1 MTRVETVTLAGAA
14 AAVRRG
20 EVSPVELVE
29 QVLARAAETEPD
41 VHAYLTLDA
50 EGARAAAAEAERRVA
65 AGEELGPLHGVPVG
79 VKDLIDTA
87 GLRTTYGSPLFEQHV
102 PTTDAVVVAR
112 LRRAGAIVVGKH
124 ATHELAWG
132 GRTDSAHFGPTHHPR
147 RRGHI
152 AGGSS
157 GGSAASV
164 VVGSALA
171 AIGSDTAGSVR
182 IPAALSGCVGFK
194 PSRDRISLAGV
205 MPLAP
210 SLDHVGTLART
221 VADAALLA
229 DIIAGPDEGDHR
241 PLPLGGLTAAVP
253 EASTRV
259 AVLGGWFAELL
270 HPEVRAAVD
279 AAATALQAR
288 GMSVATVDVPVEPLL
303 TDAILTRILFEA
315 GARHRAAF
323 EREPRAFG
331 PDLAALL
338 SLPTPTPTELAL
350 AERLIAASAARLLA
364 LFDEY
369 DVLLSA
375 TVPVPAPRLG
385 ERSVTFDG
393 RSGGQSVEIEHV
405 LTRLTAPFNAT
416 GLPAVS
422 IPFGAADGLPV
433 GVQIVGRPYD
443 DALALG
449 VAAVLEEESPC

>member
-1 MTRVETVTLAGAA
+1 MTPVEAVTLAGAA

-20 EVSPVELVE
+20 EVSPVDLVE
-29 QVLARAAETEPD
+29 RVLARAAETEPD

-50 EGARAAAAEAERRVA
+50 EGARAAAAAAERRVA
-65 AGEELGPLHGVPVG
+65 AGEELGPLHGVPIG

-102 PTTDAVVVAR
+102 PSADAVVVAR

-132 GRTDSAHFGPTHHPR
+132 GRTDSAHFGPTHNPHR
-147 RRGHI
+147 RDHI

-171 AIGSDTAGSVR
+171 AVGSDTAGSVR

-205 MPLAP
+205 MLLAP
-210 SLDHVGTLART
+210 SLDHVGTLTRT

-229 DIIAGPDEGDHR
+229 DVIAGPDRDDSR
-241 PLPLGGLTAAVP
+241 PLPLGGLAVAVP

-270 HPEVRAAVD
+270 HPAVRGAVETAAD
-279 AAATALQAR
+279 TLRAQ
-288 GMSVATVDVPVEPLL
+288 GMRVVTVDVPVEPLL

-323 EREPRAFG
+323 EREPQAFG

-338 SLPTPTPTELAL
+338 SLPTPTPAELAL
-350 AERLIAASAARLLA
+350 AEQMIAASMASLLA
-364 LFDEY
+364 VLDEY
-369 DVLLSA
+369 DVLLTA

-385 ERSVTFDG
+385 ERSVAFGT
-393 RSGGQSVEIEHV
+393 QIVEIEHV
-405 LTRLTAPFNAT
+405 LTRLTSPFNAA

-422 IPFGAADGLPV
+422 VPAGEADGLPV
-433 GVQIVGRPYD
+433 GVQVVGRPYD
-443 DALALG
+443 DGRALG
-449 VAAVLEEESPC
+449 VAAAIEEGLRC

>member
-1 MTRVETVTLAGAA
+1 MTPVEAVTLAGAA

-20 EVSPVELVE
+20 EVSPVDLVE
-29 QVLARAAETEPD
+29 RVLARAAETEPD

-50 EGARAAAAEAERRVA
+50 EGARAAAAAAEGRVA
-65 AGEELGPLHGVPVG
+65 AGEELGPLHGVPIG

-102 PTTDAVVVAR
+102 PSADAVVVAR

-132 GRTDSAHFGPTHHPR
+132 GRTDSAHFGPTHNPHR
-147 RRGHI
+147 RDHI

-171 AIGSDTAGSVR
+171 AVGSDTAGSVR

-205 MPLAP
+205 MLLAP
-210 SLDHVGTLART
+210 SLDHVGTLTRT

-229 DIIAGPDEGDHR
+229 DVIAGPDRDDSR
-241 PLPLGGLTAAVP
+241 PLPLGGLAVAVP

-270 HPEVRAAVD
+270 HPAVRGAVETAAD
-279 AAATALQAR
+279 TLRAQ
-288 GMSVATVDVPVEPLL
+288 GMRVVTVDVPVEPLL

-323 EREPRAFG
+323 EREPQAFG

-338 SLPTPTPTELAL
+338 SLPTPTPAELAL
-350 AERLIAASAARLLA
+350 AEQMIAASMASLLA
-364 LFDEY
+364 VLDEY
-369 DVLLSA
+369 DVLLTA

-385 ERSVTFDG
+385 ERSVAFGT
-393 RSGGQSVEIEHV
+393 QIVEIEHV
-405 LTRLTAPFNAT
+405 LTRLTSPFNAA

-422 IPFGAADGLPV
+422 VPAGEADGLPV
-433 GVQIVGRPYD
+433 GVQVVGRPYD
-443 DALALG
+443 DGRALG
-449 VAAVLEEESPC
+449 VAAAIEEGLRC

>member
-1 MTRVETVTLAGAA
+1 MTPVEAVTLAGAA

-20 EVSPVELVE
+20 EVSPVDLVE
-29 QVLARAAETEPD
+29 RVLARAAETEPD

-50 EGARAAAAEAERRVA
+50 EGARAAAAAAEGRVA
-65 AGEELGPLHGVPVG
+65 AGEELGPLHGVPIG

-102 PTTDAVVVAR
+102 PSADAVVVAR

-132 GRTDSAHFGPTHHPR
+132 GRTDSAHFGPTHNPHR
-147 RRGHI
+147 RDHI

-171 AIGSDTAGSVR
+171 AVGSDTAGSVR

-205 MPLAP
+205 MLLAP
-210 SLDHVGTLART
+210 SLDHVGTLTRT

-229 DIIAGPDEGDHR
+229 DVIAGPDRDDSR
-241 PLPLGGLTAAVP
+241 PLPLGGLAVAVP

-270 HPEVRAAVD
+270 HPAVRGAVETAAD
-279 AAATALQAR
+279 TLRAQ
-288 GMSVATVDVPVEPLL
+288 GMRVVTVDVPVEPLL

-323 EREPRAFG
+323 EREPQAFG

-338 SLPTPTPTELAL
+338 SLPTPTPAELAL
-350 AERLIAASAARLLA
+350 AEQMIAASMASLLA
-364 LFDEY
+364 VLDEY
-369 DVLLSA
+369 DVLLTA

-385 ERSVTFDG
+385 ERSVAFGT
-393 RSGGQSVEIEHV
+393 QIVEIEHV
-405 LTRLTAPFNAT
+405 LTRLTSPFNAA

-422 IPFGAADGLPV
+422 VPAGEGDGLPV
-433 GVQIVGRPYD
+433 GVQVVGRPYD
-443 DALALG
+443 DGRALG
-449 VAAVLEEESPC
+449 VAAAIEEGLRC

>member
-1 MTRVETVTLAGAA
+1 MTAVGTATLTGAA

-29 QVLARAAETEPD
+29 QVLARAAETEPE

-50 EGARAAAAEAERRVA
+50 EGARAAAAVAERRVA
-65 AGEELGPLHGVPVG
+65 AGDELGPLHGVPVG

-102 PTTDAVVVAR
+102 PHTDAVVVSR
-112 LRRAGAIVVGKH
+112 LRQAGAIVVGKH

-132 GRTDSAHFGPTHHPR
+132 GRTDSAHFGPTHNPHR
-147 RRGHI
+147 HGHT

-164 VVGSALA
+164 VVGSALG

-229 DIIAGPDEGDHR
+229 DVVAGPAEGDSR
-241 PLPLGGLTAAVP
+241 PLPLGGLGVAVP

-270 HPEVRAAVD
+270 HPEVRAAVERT
-279 AAATALQAR
+279 AAALR
-288 GMSVATVDVPVEPLL
+288 GRMTVEVVDVSIDPLL
-303 TDAILTRILFEA
+303 TDALLTRILFEA

-323 EREPRAFG
+323 ARAPQAFG

-338 SLPTPTPTELAL
+338 SLPAPTPAELAL
-350 AERLIAASAARLLA
+350 AEQMIATSAASLLA
-364 LFDEY
+364 VFDEY

-375 TVPVPAPRLG
+375 TVPTPAPRLG
-385 ERSVTFDG
+385 ERSVAFG
-393 RSGGQSVEIEHV
+393 AKSVEIEHV
-405 LTRLTAPFNAT
+405 LTRLTSPFNAT

-422 IPFGAADGLPV
+422 VPAGAADGLPV
-433 GVQIVGRPYD
+433 GLQVIGRPYD

-449 VAAVLEEESPC
+449 VAAAIEEETRC